1 MFAGFFVSLRPSP
14 RSPHWDRR
22 SGRSF
27 ASVEQ
32 KQGRRGEL
40 ERSRM
45 TARRIWEIAPF
56 LLFDMDKYCT
66 CSGELWLCWKVYKG
80 KEQKNWRWVL
90 IGWIYLC
97 LEVINWLKKEAVERA
112 STVWLCQYMIWGWKL
127 FCFVCFYSR
136 VLFWCG
142 GVLKERYNIRICGT
156 ESLQKP
162 LFLYEKKFEWAFI
175 LSFDLLEESAGNVRL
190 REKRE
195 RNQNHDLH
203 VSK

>member
-32 KQGRRGEL
+32 KQGWRGEL

-112 STVWLCQYMIWGWKL
+112 STVWLCQYIL
-127 FCFVCFYSR
+127 FCMLLLKGV
-136 VLFWCG
+136 VLMRG
-142 GVLKERYNIRICGT
+142 
-156 ESLQKP
+156 SL
-162 LFLYEKKFEWAFI
+162 
-175 LSFDLLEESAGNVRL
+175 
-190 REKRE
+190 KRE
-195 RNQNHDLH
+195 IQHTYLWYRIAAKASFSLRKEIWVGLH
-203 VSK
+203 FVFWSVGRVCREC

>member
-1 MFAGFFVSLRPSP
+1 MFAAIFVSLHPSP
-14 RSPHWDRR
+14 RSPHWDRS

-32 KQGRRGEL
+32 KQGWRGEL

-80 KEQKNWRWVL
+80 KELKNWRWVL

-97 LEVINWLKKEAVERA
+97 LEVINWLEKEAVERA
-112 STVWLCQYMIWGWKL
+112 STVWLCQYMIWGRKL

-142 GVLKERYNIRICGT
+142 SLKREIHHTYLWYRIPAKASF
-156 ESLQKP
+156 SLRI
-162 LFLYEKKFEWAFI
+162 EIWVAFI